1 MYCEILSNTIHCS
14 THLVSCSYIS
24 CKVTVSYIDSMYS
37 LVSHRLMAYC
47 HFFKITMESL
57 WPLSCTTD
65 DKKLNK

>member
-24 CKVTVSYIDSMYS
+24 CKVTVSHIDSMYS

-47 HFFKITMESL
+47 HFFFLNNHGISVAL
-57 WPLSCTTD
+57 
-65 DKKLNK
+65 KLYHR